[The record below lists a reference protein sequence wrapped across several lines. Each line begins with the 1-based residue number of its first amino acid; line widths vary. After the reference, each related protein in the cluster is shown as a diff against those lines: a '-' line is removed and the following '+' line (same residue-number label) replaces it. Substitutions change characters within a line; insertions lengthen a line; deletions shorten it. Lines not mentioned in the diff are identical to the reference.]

1 MTKPILQTICLS
13 VMMFA
18 CTRTGQTFPFPAQS
32 TPHQQEATE
41 SRSGFERAF
50 SIFSEDPHLRNAQW
64 AFYLSDVTRDVPLA
78 MHNSEKAIVPAS
90 TQKLVT
96 SISALFMLGPG
107 YTYHTDLQHDGSI
120 EPEGILHGNLFIKG
134 SGDPSLG
141 SAAMSDTLSLEHVF
155 AHFLDLLREK
165 GIKQVA
171 GHIVAD
177 ETIFDQEIVPR
188 KWLWE
193 DMGNYFG
200 AGSSGLSVNE
210 NAYTVYFRA
219 GAALGDRAHVLST
232 RPVIPGMSYIN
243 QVTTGERGS
252 GDQVYI
258 FGAPYIQE
266 RLLTGSVPLGATNFP
281 VRGSIPEPPLFMAA
295 AFRNFLIE
303 NGIEVAGESHSW
315 RSAGLAGLDLG
326 FRRVT
331 LGGWASPPLF
341 EIVFRTN
348 QASVNTYA
356 ENLLKT
362 IGKEVGGR
370 GDLHTGIQAIRGFW
384 QERGIDLTGMSLHD
398 GSGLS
403 PSNRLTA
410 RQLGQLL
417 EAAARDQMFPA
428 LLNSLPL
435 AGFSGSLANHFRDTP
450 SEGILRAKS
459 GYLGNV
465 RAYAGYT
472 NLQNGNLAAFVL
484 IVNDYDGSPAVMREK
499 MFLLMDAITRH

>member
-1 MTKPILQTICLS
+1 MTKPILQTLCLL
-13 VMMFA
+13 VMMLA
-18 CTRTGQTFPFPAQS
+18 CTRPGQGIPFPMQKGS
-32 TPHQQEATE
+32 HQQGASEAN
-41 SRSGFERAF
+41 SGFERAF
-50 SIFSEDPHLRNAQW
+50 SIFSKDPSLRNAHW
-64 AFYLSDVTRDVPLA
+64 AFYLSDITRGIPLA
-78 MHNSEKAIVPAS
+78 MHNGEKAIVPAS
-90 TQKLVT
+90 TQKLLT

-107 YTYHTDLQHDGSI
+107 YTYHTELQYDGSI
-120 EPEGILHGNLFIKG
+120 EPGGILYGNLFIKG

-141 SAAMSDTLSLEHVF
+141 SSAMSDTLSLDHVF
-155 AHFLDLLREK
+155 AHYLELLNQE
-165 GIKQVA
+165 GIKQVS

-177 ETIFDQEIVPR
+177 ETVFDQEIVPR

-219 GAALGDRAHVLST
+219 GAALGDRARVVST
-232 RPVIPGMSYIN
+232 RPIIPGMSFIN
-243 QVTTGERGS
+243 QVTTGTRGS

-266 RLLTGSVPLGATNFP
+266 RLLTGSVPLGAANFP
-281 VRGSIPEPPLFMAA
+281 VMGSIPEPPLFMAA

-326 FRRVT
+326 FRRTTIGEWV
-331 LGGWASPPLF
+331 SPPLF

-362 IGKEVGGR
+362 IGKEAGGR
-370 GDLHTGIQAIRGFW
+370 GDVRTGIQAIRGFW

-410 RQLGQLL
+410 FQLGQLL

-428 LLNSLPL
+428 LFNSLPL